1 VKTPSRNSK
10 RNPRVSGGHRQA
22 ILLCALALPF
32 LVGMYAI
39 VVGYWAK
46 PVSSGH
52 ELRVD
57 EFLSLAAK
65 GRVGS
70 ATILSADNRLVGT
83 YDGGAKYWLDF
94 SGGHETLFARLTGA
108 LEQAGVPTRVQAQ
121 PLKGLIGPATTLLPV
136 LILGDL
142 IMILFLAGRSGGALG
157 SFGRASAH
165 QVGEGSPTTFADLA
179 GADEAVEELRE
190 IRDFLADPARFTGM
204 GASVPKGVLLS
215 GPPGCGKTR
224 LAKAVAGE
232 SDVPFFPISGSDF
245 VEMYVGVGA
254 ARIRDLFAQAK
265 AAAPA
270 IVFIDEIDA
279 VGRARS
285 VSGAGGS
292 DEREATLNQLLVEM
306 DGFGADS
313 GVVVMAATNRPDIL
327 DSALLRPGR
336 FDRRITLEP
345 PDLAGR
351 AAILAIH
358 AAHKPLGDAVD
369 LPAVAQQTAGFS
381 GADLANVVNE
391 AALLATRRRSSCVD
405 AVDFSE
411 AIERVVAG
419 PSRRSRVLTAAD
431 KTRIACHEA
440 GHALVAAA
448 LSGTGSVAKVSIIAR
463 GRAGGSTVSVP
474 DGDRVLATRTELT
487 HRLAVLLGGRVA
499 ERIVLGE
506 TSTGSND
513 DVRQAADLARRMV
526 WECAMSDRLGPL
538 AMSPAL
544 PNEGEAP
551 PWSEQVLAEVDA
563 ETQALLTAAEATAAA
578 TLTANGSTLE
588 AMAAALAAS
597 ETLEGDAL
605 DRFLAQV
612 RAVAGAGLAVV
623 A

>member
-1 VKTPSRNSK
+1 MKTPSGNSTPK
-10 RNPRVSGGHRQA
+10 RRVNGQRQA

-32 LVGMYAI
+32 LVGLYAL
-39 VVGYWAK
+39 VVGYWAR
-46 PVSSGH
+46 PASSGH
-52 ELRVD
+52 QLRID
-57 EFLSLAAK
+57 EFLSLTAK
-65 GRVGS
+65 GQVGS
-70 ATILSADNRLVGT
+70 ATILSADNRIVGT
-83 YDGGAKYWLDF
+83 YGGGSKYWVDF
-94 SGGHETLFARLTGA
+94 SGGHETLFARLSGA

-157 SFGRASAH
+157 SFGRATAH
-165 QVGEGSPTTFADLA
+165 QVGEGSPTLTFADLA

-190 IRDFLADPARFTGM
+190 IRDFLAEPARFRGI

-232 SDVPFFPISGSDF
+232 SDVPFFSISGSDF

-285 VSGAGGS
+285 ASAAGGS

-336 FDRRITLEP
+336 FDRRIAIDP

-358 AAHKPLGDAVD
+358 AARKPLSDDVD
-369 LPAVAQQTAGFS
+369 LPAVARQTAGFS

-391 AALLATRRRSSCVD
+391 AALLATRRRSSSVSAAD
-405 AVDFSE
+405 LSE
-411 AIERVVAG
+411 AVERVVAG
-419 PSRRSRVLTAAD
+419 PSRRSRVLTPAD
-431 KTRIACHEA
+431 KARIACHEA

-448 LSGTGSVAKVSIIAR
+448 LPGTEQVAKVSIVAR
-463 GRAGGSTVSVP
+463 GHAGGSTLSVA
-474 DGDRVLATRTELT
+474 DGDRVLATRSELA

-499 ERIVLGE
+499 EQIVLGE

-513 DVRQAADLARRMV
+513 DLRRAADLARRMV
-526 WECAMSDRLGPL
+526 WECAMSERLGPL
-538 AMSPAL
+538 VIGAAGPSD
-544 PNEGEAP
+544 GTAP
-551 PWSEQVLAEVDA
+551 PWSEQVVAEVDG
-563 ETQALLTAAEATAAA
+563 ETRALLTAAEATAAA
-578 TLTANGSTLE
+578 TLTANRSTLD
-588 AMAAALAAS
+588 AMAAALVAD

-605 DRFLAQV
+605 DHFLAQV
-612 RAVAGAGLAVV
+612 RPAGAGLAAV